1 MYLIGLTGGI
11 AAGKSLVSGRFA
23 KLGAVVVDAD
33 RLAREVVEPGTA
45 GLAAIAQTFGPSV
58 ISPSGELDR
67 AALGAIVFADPDRL
81 AALNAI
87 THPAIRA
94 LTRERIAAAA
104 AVDPGATVVYDVPL
118 LTEANVDHGYDL
130 VVVVEA
136 NEPERIRRMVT
147 DRGMAE
153 PEARRRLASQASDA
167 ERRAISDVVID
178 NSGTIGDTLAQVD
191 EVWARVEAAQ
201 ASSGVRRVGRLRPER

>member
-58 ISPSGELDR
+58 ITTSGELDR

-104 AVDPGATVVYDVPL
+104 AVDPGVTVVYDVPL

-136 NEPERIRRMVT
+136 DEPERIRRMVA

-153 PEARRRLASQASDA
+153 PEARRRLASQASDS

-178 NSGTIGDTLAQVD
+178 NSGTIGQTLDQVD
-191 EVWARVEAAQ
+191 AVWARVEAAQ
-201 ASSGVRRVGRLRPER
+201 SSSGTRGAGRLRPER

>member
-23 KLGAVVVDAD
+23 ELGAVVIDAD
-33 RLAREVVEPGTA
+33 RLAREVVERGTE
-45 GLAAIAQTFGPSV
+45 GLAEIAETFGPSV
-58 ISPSGELDR
+58 IASSGELDR

-94 LTRERIAAAA
+94 LSRERIAAAA
-104 AVDPGATVVYDVPL
+104 TDPRAVVVYDVPL
-118 LTEANVDHGYDL
+118 LAEAEADVDHGYDL

-136 NEPERIRRMVT
+136 DEPERIRRMVT
-147 DRGMAE
+147 DRRMTEAE
-153 PEARRRLASQASDA
+153 AGRRLASQASDA
-167 ERRAISDVVID
+167 DRRAIADVVID
-178 NSGTIGDTLAQVD
+178 NSDTIDKTLAQVD
-191 EVWARVEAAQ
+191 VVWARVQAAG
-201 ASSGVRRVGRLRPER
+201 AH

>member
-58 ISPSGELDR
+58 ITPSGELDR

-104 AVDPGATVVYDVPL
+104 AVDPGVTVVYDVPL

-136 NEPERIRRMVT
+136 DEPERIRRMVA

-153 PEARRRLASQASDA
+153 PEARRRLASQASDS

-178 NSGTIGDTLAQVD
+178 NSGTIGQTLAQVD
-191 EVWARVEAAQ
+191 AVWARVEAAQ
-201 ASSGVRRVGRLRPER
+201 ASSGTRGVGRLRPER

>member
-11 AAGKSLVSGRFA
+11 AAGKSLVSGMFA
-23 KLGAVVVDAD
+23 ELGAVVIDAD
-33 RLAREVVEPGTA
+33 RLAREVVEPDTV